1 MYKIYINTTPLY
13 LVGTAEIDQRPSPG
27 PDEIVAP
34 YRGKV
39 KLLHNYIDMLEKTDR
54 FKTVTI
60 HDADPEQLFA
70 EFVGLYKIIE
80 AAGGIVYNPQGQV
93 LLIFRLDSWDLPKG
107 KIDPGESPEQAALRE
122 VEEET
127 GLAEL
132 TLGAYL
138 GPTYHTYH
146 DGKGRRILK
155 RTYWYR
161 MESPLAEL
169 RPQIEENIERV
180 EWRELSAFLASSPVL
195 YGNIR
200 DLLERENQ
208 R

>member
-1 MYKIYINTTPLY
+1 
-13 LVGTAEIDQRPSPG
+13 
-27 PDEIVAP
+27 
-34 YRGKV
+34 
-39 KLLHNYIDMLEKTDR
+39 
-54 FKTVTI
+54 
-60 HDADPEQLFA
+60 
-70 EFVGLYKIIE
+70 
-80 AAGGIVYNPQGQV
+80 
-93 LLIFRLDSWDLPKG
+93 
-107 KIDPGESPEQAALRE
+107 ESPEQAALCE

-169 RPQIEENIERV
+169 RPQIEENIERA

-200 DLLERENQ
+200 DLLERENK